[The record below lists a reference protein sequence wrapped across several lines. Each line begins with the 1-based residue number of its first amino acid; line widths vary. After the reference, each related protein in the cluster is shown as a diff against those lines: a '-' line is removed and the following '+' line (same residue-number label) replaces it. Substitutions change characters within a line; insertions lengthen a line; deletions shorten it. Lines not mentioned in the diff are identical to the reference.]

1 MGVIHPQPAGGEQ
14 LQTNGKKLRTLVTK
28 GLYADQLVETAA
40 RPRGTLV
47 AGYGYVLSWSLNR
60 VNGDIGVATYQLAA
74 QTSEQWQSNEA
85 LSDLWALKHMR
96 VEIPVERYGGPSE
109 VNNASLYDLARWQ
122 TEPDKALYSAYKYKG
137 KGNTVV
143 ELTAYT
149 IKLADKIKAGHESV
163 VRHFPVVTRTRIYA
177 NPPTTGVG
185 ADIDHIDSPGEY
197 ASAAAA
203 WLKIQ
208 DDIAGS
214 ADGNHTR
221 VEGWQGAETW
231 DENFYGETP
240 TRWEFGSI

>member
-1 MGVIHPQPAGGEQ
+1 MGVIYAQPAGGEQ

-28 GLYADQLVETAA
+28 GLWADQIVETAA

-47 AGYGYVLSWSLNR
+47 EGYGYVLSWTLNR

-122 TEPDKALYSAYKYKG
+122 TEPDKALYSAYQYLG
-137 KGNTVV
+137 KGNTVIQ
-143 ELTAYT
+143 LTPYT

-177 NPPTTGVG
+177 NPPTTGIG
-185 ADIDHIDSPGEY
+185 ADIDHIDTPAQY
-197 ASAAAA
+197 ASASAS

-231 DENFYGETP
+231 DANFYGETP